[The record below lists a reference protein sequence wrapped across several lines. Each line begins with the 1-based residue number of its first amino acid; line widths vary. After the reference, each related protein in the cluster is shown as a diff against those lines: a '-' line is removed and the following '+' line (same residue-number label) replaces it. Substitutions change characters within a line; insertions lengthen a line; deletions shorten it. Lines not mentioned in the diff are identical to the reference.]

1 MLVHCQGGVSRSAA
15 ITIAYLMYHMK
26 LPLKDAYKFV
36 KDKRSCIA
44 PNLNFMGQLME
55 FEKQICDNQLKRTES
70 SKEDFS
76 GLCKSRSVPAPSFS
90 LPNKIDTLQVDD

>member
-36 KDKRSCIA
+36 KDKR
-44 PNLNFMGQLME
+44 PLLNLNFHQSLALSSLNPLLV
-55 FEKQICDNQLKRTES
+55 QISPKKSTS
-70 SKEDFS
+70 S
-76 GLCKSRSVPAPSFS
+76 
-90 LPNKIDTLQVDD
+90 PNI